1 MGEINT
7 RGRPRTKESPK
18 CPMCKQNNVVCF
30 GFDKNGKQRYKCRS
44 CDKTFNERKGTVFYR
59 MRKSEKDITEAIH
72 SYMRCANLSA
82 IAEVKNVKI
91 KTVVN
96 WIEKASK
103 KCAGIIGFF
112 FKGLEIAS
120 MQLDEMWHYAIT
132 KANEQWIWGAIDP
145 ITKLLLGCHIGPWDK
160 INAETFLR
168 KLRAIIKNVGII
180 MSDGLDH
187 YKDLILSIFPE
198 SMYARVIKTR
208 NGGKLETAS
217 VDVVAGD
224 KELIEFN
231 ARIFG
236 FGNGIN
242 TAYIERN
249 NLTCRQNSSRL
260 KRKTLAYSKSV
271 AALIDFES
279 VYLAYYNFV
288 KKHKSL
294 TTKNHEKRTPA
305 MRAGLT
311 NRLWA
316 FRDLL
321 TFME

>member
-1 MGEINT
+1 
-7 RGRPRTKESPK
+7 
-18 CPMCKQNNVVCF
+18 
-30 GFDKNGKQRYKCRS
+30 
-44 CDKTFNERKGTVFYR
+44 
-59 MRKSEKDITEAIH
+59 MRKNEKDITEAIH
-72 SYMRCANLSA
+72 SYVRCMNLSA
-82 IAEVKNVKI
+82 IAEVKKVKI
-91 KTVVN
+91 KTVIN
-96 WIEKASK
+96 WIEKAASK
-103 KCAGIIGFF
+103 SIEIIGFF
-112 FKGLEIAS
+112 FRRLEITS
-120 MQLDEMWHYAIT
+120 MQLDEIWHYVAN

-145 ITKLLLGCHIGPWDK
+145 ITKLFLGIHIGSWDK
-160 INAETFLR
+160 ENAGHFLR
-168 KLRAIIKNVGII
+168 KLRAIIENVGII

-187 YKDLILSIFPE
+187 YKDLILSIFKE
-198 SMYARVIKTR
+198 SMYARVIKKR
-208 NGGKLETAS
+208 NGRKLETVS
-217 VDVVAGD
+217 VDVVAGN

-271 AALIDFES
+271 TALTAFEN

-294 TTKNHEKRTPA
+294 TTKNREKRTPA

-311 NRLWA
+311 DHIWT